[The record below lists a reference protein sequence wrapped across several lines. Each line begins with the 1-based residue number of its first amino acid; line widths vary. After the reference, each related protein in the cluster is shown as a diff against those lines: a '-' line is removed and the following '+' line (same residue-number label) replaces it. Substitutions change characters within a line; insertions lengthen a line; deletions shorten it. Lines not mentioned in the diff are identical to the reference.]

1 MRFALPAC
9 KFEGL
14 HLCHRF
20 FYDLMSL
27 VETISLNVVKEEI
40 EINRKKDPEGLH
52 SRVPQKALQIASP
65 TKDGPDSVK
74 GSFLLIIDRF
84 VTDLYSFLHQ

>member
-20 FYDLMSL
+20 FHDLMSL
-27 VETISLNVVKEEI
+27 VEATSLNVAKEEMK
-40 EINRKKDPEGLH
+40 INCEKDPEGLH
-52 SRVPQKALQIASP
+52 SRVPQEALQKASP
-65 TKDGPDSVK
+65 MNGGCGSIKGGSV
-74 GSFLLIIDRF
+74 
-84 VTDLYSFLHQ
+84 

>member
-20 FYDLMSL
+20 FHDLTSL
-27 VETISLNVVKEEI
+27 VEATSLNVAKEEI
-40 EINRKKDPEGLH
+40 KINCEKDPEGLH
-52 SRVPQKALQIASP
+52 SRVPQEALQIASLIE
-65 TKDGPDSVK
+65 DGPDSVK
-74 GSFLLIIDRF
+74 TS
-84 VTDLYSFLHQ
+84 SH

>member
-27 VETISLNVVKEEI
+27 VEAISQNVAKEEI
-40 EINRKKDPEGLH
+40 KINCEKDPEGIY
-52 SRVPQKALQIASP
+52 SRVPQEALKSLPQLRSALIQS
-65 TKDGPDSVK
+65 K
-74 GSFLLIIDRF
+74 GTL
-84 VTDLYSFLHQ
+84 TNN

>member
-20 FYDLMSL
+20 FHDLMSL
-27 VETISLNVVKEEI
+27 MEATSLNVAKEEI
-40 EINRKKDPEGLH
+40 KMNYEKDPEALH
-52 SRVPQKALQIASP
+52 SRVPQEALQIASLI
-65 TKDGPDSVK
+65 KDGPDSVK
-74 GSFLLIIDRF
+74 RS
-84 VTDLYSFLHQ
+84 SH

>member
-20 FYDLMSL
+20 FHDLMSL
-27 VETISLNVVKEEI
+27 VEATSLNVAKEEI
-40 EINRKKDPEGLH
+40 KINCEKDPEDLH
-52 SRVPQKALQIASP
+52 FRVPQEALQIAFLI
-65 TKDGPDSVK
+65 KDGTDSIK
-74 GSFLLIIDRF
+74 RS
-84 VTDLYSFLHQ
+84 SH

>member
-9 KFEGL
+9 QFEGL
-14 HLCHRF
+14 HLCHQF

-27 VETISLNVVKEEI
+27 VEAISLNVAKEEI
-40 EINRKKDPEGLH
+40 KINREKDLEGLH
-52 SRVPQKALQIASP
+52 SRVLREALPIASQ
-65 TKDGPDSVK
+65 TKGCPSSELSLVIDG
-74 GSFLLIIDRF
+74 F

>member
-27 VETISLNVVKEEI
+27 VEAISLNVAKEEMK
-40 EINRKKDPEGLH
+40 INREKDPESLY
-52 SRVPQKALQIASP
+52 SRVPKEALRIASP
-65 TKDGPDSVK
+65 TNGGHDTVEGCSDSI
-74 GSFLLIIDRF
+74 LI
-84 VTDLYSFLHQ
+84 DLRSTCNL